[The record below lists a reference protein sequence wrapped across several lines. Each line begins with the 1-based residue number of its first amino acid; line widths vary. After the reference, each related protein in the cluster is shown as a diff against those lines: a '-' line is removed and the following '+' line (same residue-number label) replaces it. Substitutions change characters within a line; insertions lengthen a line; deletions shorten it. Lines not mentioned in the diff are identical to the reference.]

1 MKKYYISL
9 LLLLSLSE
17 LHAQSFRANLIL
29 QSGVSIPVGDYA
41 GKNLQNGSFTLPG
54 FTASTE
60 ITVLSANRWGGFIQA
75 GFQLNPVDVGDLGY
89 EKVVADPFL
98 DDLYIRSEP
107 FRVIHLMAGP
117 ARQWNLSNTISI
129 ETQLA
134 AGIFYSST
142 PYQLYKPDY
151 AMIADSWYEITAS
164 SDLSFALGAGVR
176 FIYKLSPCHSL
187 GIQGQLMHSAV
198 SFEFNS
204 LQGPRTDQRNI
215 TMVNS
220 SLSLII
226 RIISPGQEL

>member
-1 MKKYYISL
+1 ML
-9 LLLLSLSE
+9 LVLSLTE
-17 LHAQSFRANLIL
+17 LYAQTSGANLIL
-29 QSGVSIPVGDYA
+29 QSGASIPIGDYA

-54 FTASTE
+54 FTASGE
-60 ITVLSANRWGGFIQA
+60 INVAAANGWGCFMQA
-75 GFQLNPVDVGDLGY
+75 GFQLNPVDVGSLGY

-98 DDLYIRSEP
+98 EDLYIRSEP

-117 ARQWNLSNTISI
+117 ARQWNLSNTIAI

-151 AMIADSWYEITAS
+151 FMIADSWYEITAS
-164 SDLSFALGAGVR
+164 SDLSFAFGAGVR
-176 FIYKLSPCHSL
+176 FIYKLSSCYSL
-187 GIQGQLMHSAV
+187 GIHGQLMHSGA

-215 TMVNS
+215 TLINS

-226 RIISPGQEL
+226 RIVTPGQEL